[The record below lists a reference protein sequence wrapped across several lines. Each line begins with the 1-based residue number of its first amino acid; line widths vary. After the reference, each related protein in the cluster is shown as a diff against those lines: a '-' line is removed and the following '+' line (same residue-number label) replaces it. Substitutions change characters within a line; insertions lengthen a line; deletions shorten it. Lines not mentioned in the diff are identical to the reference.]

1 MLCNVMRVRGIRI
14 SAVQRYEGVLSSP
27 TILKFRGG
35 GGVQIP
41 ERSIYEHLNGHK
53 FHVDFKSYFFTMV
66 PTNRNTQ
73 T

>member
-1 MLCNVMRVRGIRI
+1 MSEDRTKEPIQVIRSAMGVRGIRI

-53 FHVDFKSYFFTMV
+53 FHVD
-66 PTNRNTQ
+66 
-73 T
+73 